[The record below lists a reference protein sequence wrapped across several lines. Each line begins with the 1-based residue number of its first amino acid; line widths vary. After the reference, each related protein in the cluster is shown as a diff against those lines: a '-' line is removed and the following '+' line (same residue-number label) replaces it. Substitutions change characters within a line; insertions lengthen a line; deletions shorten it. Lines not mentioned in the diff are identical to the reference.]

1 MKSFDRFIE
10 EAATKRCPPGKYYCF
25 DDKKCKKM
33 PRGYHVGR
41 GGYLERDKDN
51 DNDSEDSNGTKNGG
65 SNGGNGSN
73 GNGNGGNGSG
83 GNGGGNGGGGGE

>member
-10 EAATKRCPPGKYYCF
+10 EAATKRCPPGEYYCF

-41 GGYLERDKDN
+41 GGYLEKDN
-51 DNDSEDSNGTKNGG
+51 DNDSEDSKNGSKNGG

-83 GNGGGNGGGGGE
+83 GNGGGNGGGGE